1 MIFCCVRK
9 AELPQLTTL
18 TVVLGESVFS
28 LTSRF
33 ARTARF
39 GDHHPALR
47 FSCTGHRVG
56 KIHGMHQDNTDASI
70 CDSVIA
76 FIQGTR
82 LTLGSH

>member
-9 AELPQLTTL
+9 AELPRLTTL
-18 TVVLGESVFS
+18 AVVLGESVFS
-28 LTSRF
+28 LASRF

-39 GDHHPALR
+39 WDQHPVFR

-56 KIHGMHQDNTDASI
+56 KIHGMHQDSTDASI
-70 CDSVIA
+70 A
-76 FIQGTR
+76 YIQGTR